1 MKVGK
6 FKTKIDFTINR
17 KVYGSDDTRCLI
29 VYNDHFMTLPLQEA
43 KSLWLQIGKSL
54 GINEKR
60 VRQALD
66 MVPYDDRPPD

>member
-6 FKTKIDFTINR
+6 WKTEVNFTLNR
-17 KVYGSDDTRCLI
+17 KVYGQESQRCL
-29 VYNDHFMTLPLQEA
+29 VMYKDNFVTMPLQEA
-43 KSLWLQIGKSL
+43 KSLWLQIGVSL